1 MINQEII
8 EIQGNLFQIKRKFPE
23 HRINLNVEDAVVTL
37 KQYFHCDTI
46 FRSQGLIWFA
56 NKIEDIKYEEIKNEQ

>member
-56 NKIEDIKYEEIKNEQ
+56 NKIEDIKYEEIKNE

>member
-56 NKIEDIKYEEIKNEQ
+56 NKIEDIEYEEIKEK

>member
-8 EIQGNLFQIKRKFPE
+8 NIQGRLFLIKRKFPQ
-23 HRINLNVEDAVVTL
+23 HRINLEKGDISIL

-46 FRSQGLIWFA
+46 FKSQGFIWFA
-56 NKIEDIKYEEIKNEQ
+56 NEIKDAEYEEIRD